1 MKTDHRTNILADF
14 EDFGILTREK
24 LMANRKR
31 YGLHFD
37 RRIRELDLDHD
48 IEREWADTS
57 DEGHYIKA
65 WKYIGPWVTGQLD
78 LEIA

>member
-1 MKTDHRTNILADF
+1 MKTNHRTNILDDF
-14 EDFGILTREK
+14 EARGRLTRDE
-24 LMANRKR
+24 LMSDKKR
-31 YGLHFD
+31 YGLHYD
-37 RRIRELDLDHD
+37 RRIRELDQVYC

-57 DEGHYIKA
+57 DESHYIKA